1 MDSVRSS
8 AGGEA
13 FSLSVILYLDVYM
26 LVNFVM
32 DLLILCLSGRILR
45 LWPGGWRLAG
55 GALAGSLWAC
65 LTVVVPALCSPLLLG
80 SGGAFMV
87 LTAFGGW
94 SVSELIN
101 DFSKCGKEFLRR
113 YLTVLLVSAAAGG
126 VLAAAEKWPGQW
138 RLLPLFLAA
147 AGIWSG
153 GRAVLGFLQ
162 NRAELQKQCYQV
174 TLFYQG
180 KEKQIQAF
188 LDTGNRLYEPYS
200 HQPVHVL
207 SADACT
213 GFCESLSQVIYIP
226 YRSVGKAYGMMPGIR
241 MERMKVYQDGQLVQV
256 WERPWIGIS
265 RDPVSPDHQ
274 YEMLLHS

>member
-1 MDSVRSS
+1 M
-8 AGGEA
+8 
-13 FSLSVILYLDVYM
+13 SVILYLDVYM

-32 DLLILCLSGRILR
+32 DLLVLCLAGRILR
-45 LWPGGWRLAG
+45 LWPGGVRLAA

-65 LTVVVPALCSPLLLG
+65 LMAVVPALRSPVFWG
-80 SGGAFMV
+80 IGGAFMV
-87 LTAFGGW
+87 LAAFGGW
-94 SVSELIN
+94 SVSELTTS
-101 DFSKCGKEFLRR
+101 FSRCGKAFLGR
-113 YLTVLLVSAAAGG
+113 YLTVLGVSAAAGG
-126 VLAAAEKWPGQW
+126 VLAAAEKCPGQW
-138 RLLPLFLAA
+138 RLPSLFLAA

-162 NRAELQKQCYQV
+162 SRAELQKQCYQV
-174 TLFYQG
+174 TLFYRG

-207 SADACT
+207 SADACA

-226 YRSVGKAYGMMPGIR
+226 YRSVGKSYGMMPGIR
-241 MERMKVYQDGQLVQV
+241 MERMKVYQDGQLVRV

-265 RDPVSPDHQ
+265 REPVSPDHQ
-274 YEMLLHS
+274 YEMLLHG